1 MSDTNTKKTIQ
12 ELIIEGEKYV
22 FNATYLKNGD
32 SKFDFSDVKTINGEA
47 IIESGGGNIVTPI
60 TYGEA
65 EGSAVLKGGNNQ
77 TISEFSVALG
87 KDNLVTGKYSAA
99 IGYGNTVNNDSSVAF
114 GYNNKVKANCCFSD
128 GSNNEVS
135 GENSH
140 VSGRECIVEGHESH
154 AEGNYTKV
162 YGHCSHG
169 EGTSCRVLGDNSH
182 VEGLSSVVYGHVGH
196 AEGQYCAAG
205 DLEQIEKPSSERT
218 DGACH
223 AEGIRTTAKEM
234 ASHSEGIDTHSMGV
248 ASHTEGR
255 GTYATADASHAEGL
269 NSKSG
274 LKGYYFKGIDI
285 KNKKIYLSVT
295 KPETIKTSGFTSSDF
310 ENIEFPYDIEN
321 DLLTIINGEIYYES
335 LKVTKTNKSVIY
347 VESLPFASVA
357 EFNEL
362 FKNSNYTIFCLSKYK
377 LGVVSV
383 SFGCHSEG
391 YETRS
396 FGFGSHSE
404 GYNTI
409 AKNVGE
415 HASGIYNVSNG
426 DTQFSIGVGVSED
439 DRKNA
444 FEVKQNGDIYI
455 GGVSNTLQS
464 NINNANAAI
473 DILTGDGEGSVIKIV
488 KDEIAEVVAS
498 APDTLDTLKEIA
510 DYIALEDSATSVAKT
525 LSNHSESIKGLENNS
540 IIVKGDGENSAVLKG
555 GNNIANGIG
564 SISLG
569 KGSTADG
576 KYSFASGNS
585 VASGDYSHSEGV
597 PAVENGVTRYT
608 KAIGRASH
616 AEGEGCHASATGA
629 HAEGMWTDAKK
640 NGSHAEGYKTV
651 AGGQYSHVEGNDSQ
665 SIGNISHAEG
675 KNCIANGRA
684 SHAEGWYTIA
694 NNEGEHASGKYNV
707 SNGDTQFSVGIGTSD
722 NNRKNA
728 FEVKKNGDIYIEGI
742 GGFIGDNSDGSKD
755 VATVINNI
763 EHNFEKKHPV
773 ISLVHND
780 IENSK
785 STLDLI
791 SSLIK
796 DSNTSPYIQ
805 GFVSNITSETAGAI
819 VGSYTIISVGIANA
833 KAASIIKVIGGSY
846 AQGLNSYL
854 VTVLFSVDVDGN
866 YSDLEVITKEEFN
879 SSNLLE
885 RISKLED
892 IINNQNYFTVEE

>member
-1 MSDTNTKKTIQ
+1 MSDQNTKKTIQ
-12 ELIIEGEKYV
+12 ELIIDGETYV

-32 SKFDFSDVKTINGEA
+32 SKFDLSDIKTINGEA
-47 IIESGGGNIVTPI
+47 IIESGGGDIVTPI
-60 TYGEA
+60 TYGEV
-65 EGSAVLKGGNNQ
+65 EGSAVLKGGNN
-77 TISEFSVALG
+77 T
-87 KDNLVTGKYSAA
+87 VTGKYSAA
-99 IGYGNTVNNDSSVAF
+99 IGYGNTVKNDSIVAF

-182 VEGLSSVVYGHVGH
+182 VEGHSSVVYGHIGH

-205 DLEQIEKPSSERT
+205 DLGQIEKPSSERT
-218 DGACH
+218 DAACH

-248 ASHTEGR
+248 ASHAEGR
-255 GTYATADASHAEGL
+255 GSYTSGDASHAEGL
-269 NSKSG
+269 NTKSG
-274 LKGYYFKGIDI
+274 IKGFYFKGIDI
-285 KNKKIYLSVT
+285 KNKKIYLSTT
-295 KPETIKTSGFTSSDF
+295 KPDTIKTSGFSTSDF
-310 ENIEFPYDIEN
+310 ENIDFPYDIEA
-321 DLLTIINGEIYYES
+321 DMLSIINGNIYYDC
-335 LKVTKTNKSVIY
+335 LKVTQIKNKSVIY
-347 VESLPFASVA
+347 VESLPFTSVA

-377 LGVVSV
+377 LGAVSV

-396 FGFGSHSE
+396 FGFGSHSD

-426 DTQFSIGVGVSED
+426 DTQFSIGVGTSED

-455 GGVSNTLQS
+455 
-464 NINNANAAI
+464 
-473 DILTGDGEGSVIKIV
+473 K
-488 KDEIAEVVAS
+488 
-498 APDTLDTLKEIA
+498 
-510 DYIALEDSATSVAKT
+510 
-525 LSNHSESIKGLENNS
+525 
-540 IIVKGDGENSAVLKG
+540 
-555 GNNIANGIG
+555 
-564 SISLG
+564 
-569 KGSTADG
+569 
-576 KYSFASGNS
+576 
-585 VASGDYSHSEGV
+585 
-597 PAVENGVTRYT
+597 
-608 KAIGRASH
+608 
-616 AEGEGCHASATGA
+616 
-629 HAEGMWTDAKK
+629 
-640 NGSHAEGYKTV
+640 
-651 AGGQYSHVEGNDSQ
+651 
-665 SIGNISHAEG
+665 
-675 KNCIANGRA
+675 
-684 SHAEGWYTIA
+684 
-694 NNEGEHASGKYNV
+694 
-707 SNGDTQFSVGIGTSD
+707 
-722 NNRKNA
+722 
-728 FEVKKNGDIYIEGI
+728 GI
-742 GGFIGDNSDGSKD
+742 GGYTGNNHVESKD

-791 SSLIK
+791 YSLIK

-819 VGSYTIISVGIANA
+819 VGSYTIFSVGVTND
-833 KAASIIKVIGGSY
+833 KATAIIKVIGGSY

-854 VTVLFSVDVDGN
+854 VTVLFSADVDGN

-879 SSNLLE
+879 SSNMLE
-885 RISKLED
+885 RISELEN
-892 IINNQNYFTVEE
+892 IINNLNYFTVEE